1 MNNKD
6 GLDEMQRERHNRI
19 GNQMFTVMTF
29 AFLINVVLYG
39 AGIRLLEHPTDTM
52 VIVTTCSVIYLIRL
66 IIAGAYKQP
75 GIAKRKTTVITLI
88 LAATIAVVFAI
99 NLRNLPVGIV
109 ESTSDYSAYIL
120 MGVSVIG
127 LISVL
132 IAGVIKKKQDRDDT
146 DD

>member
-52 VIVTTCSVIYLIRL
+52 VIVTACSVIYLIRL